1 MTLSNI
7 EPEDLI
13 ADPSVRA
20 QRFLNF
26 YATCLQQTAFSMWKW
41 NRWVLVPHYSQDE
54 VSAHYAL
61 ARRATWRAAGWPES
75 EAP

>member
-20 QRFLNF
+20 QRFLDE
-26 YATCLQQTAFSMWKW
+26 YAVTLQKTAANMW
-41 NRWVLVPHYSQDE
+41 RWGPDRYPADRT
-54 VSAHYAL
+54 AAMYAR
-61 ARRATWRAAGWPES
+61 ARRATWRACGWPES

>member
-13 ADPSVRA
+13 ANPSVRA
-20 QRFLNF
+20 QRFLND
-26 YATCLQQTAFSMWKW
+26 YAMTLQKTAANMW
-41 NRWVLVPHYSQDE
+41 RWGPRSYSAE
-54 VSAHYAL
+54 EISKAYAR
-61 ARRATWRAAGWPES
+61 ARRATWLAAGWPES